1 MLGNMRTYRAQ
12 GYNYRG
18 KKLNYLGLEYPF
30 PNCQYPIF
38 KRELV
43 LHFWGQHLIIMNLK
57 PHNIYKLLFFKK
69 ISTSNSKKDEGLKTC
84 FQSTTYMSCTL
95 CINKS

>member
-1 MLGNMRTYRAQ
+1 MLGNMWTYRTQ
-12 GYNYRG
+12 GY
-18 KKLNYLGLEYPF
+18 KKKNQLNYLGLEYPF
-30 PNCQYPIF
+30 PNCLI
-38 KRELV
+38 V
-43 LHFWGQHLIIMNLK
+43 LHFCGQHLIIMNLK

>member
-12 GYNYRG
+12 GY
-18 KKLNYLGLEYPF
+18 KKKKQLNYLGLEVIF
-30 PNCQYPIF
+30 SKLPIF